1 MEAQISADMKT
12 PVLSHRP
19 GPEGSAGDKGRKRES
34 EALGRTQ
41 SGERD
46 QQVNPPDT
54 LPSRCARRALPP
66 VGGGGGVLFTVK
78 YVYRRTCGSV

>member
-19 GPEGSAGDKGRKRES
+19 GPEGSAGDKSRKRES

-41 SGERD
+41 SADRD
-46 QQVNPPDT
+46 QQVTPNT
-54 LPSRCARRALPP
+54 FHQGVHSVFYLSGRNNALFSRR
-66 VGGGGGVLFTVK
+66 
-78 YVYRRTCGSV
+78 

>member
-34 EALGRTQ
+34 EALGHTQ

-46 QQVNPPDT
+46 EQVNPPDT

-66 VGGGGGVLFTVK
+66 VGGRTTLSLAAVV
-78 YVYRRTCGSV
+78 VYC

>member
-34 EALGRTQ
+34 EALSRTQ
-41 SGERD
+41 SADRD
-46 QQVNPPDT
+46 EQVTPNTVHQGVHGAFSTSVDKT
-54 LPSRCARRALPP
+54 MIRLAA
-66 VGGGGGVLFTVK
+66 VG
-78 YVYRRTCGSV
+78 VYC